1 MRNITNGDGVADFQV
16 AVMPGSTQSEAG
28 APRGRALEGT
38 VVLDLGQVYNGPYC
52 TMLLR
57 QLGAEVVKIEPHG
70 GEPIR
75 WRGDGTNISQAFNLL
90 NGGKQGLELN
100 LKSEAGIELF
110 LRLVA
115 VADVVVENF
124 APGVMDRLG
133 LGYEQLASVNPGVV
147 LASGKGFD
155 SASRYKDLRA
165 MDITVQAISGM
176 LSVTGFEGQPPV
188 KSGGAVAD
196 FIAGTHLAVATLGA
210 LVQRERTGRGQHVE
224 VNMYDAILPTLTSN
238 IAGYLDTAGTAQE
251 RVGNRHGGLSLA
263 PYNVYAS
270 ADGWIAVLCM
280 RDRHWQALCQL
291 ACREDL
297 LADEALATGRG
308 RVEAIEQVDEA
319 VSAWIG
325 TLATEDALKILQDGG
340 IPAAPVR
347 RLREVIEDPDLRQRG
362 MLVKIDDHGKP
373 GYAYGSPL
381 HLGASAPVAAAAAPR
396 VGEHNS
402 AVLSRLLGFAQADA
416 EEWRERG
423 AW

>member
-1 MRNITNGDGVADFQV
+1 VTAS
-16 AVMPGSTQSEAG
+16 GSA
-28 APRGRALEGT
+28 APPGRALDGV
-38 VVLDLGQVYNGPYC
+38 VVLDLGQIYNGPYC

-57 QLGAEVVKIEPHG
+57 QLGADVIKIEPAG

-75 WRGDGTNISQAFNLL
+75 WRGDGTNVSQAFNLL

-100 LKSEAGIELF
+100 LKSEAGAELL

-133 LGYEQLASVNPGVV
+133 LGYERLAAVNPRVV

-176 LSVTGFEGQPPV
+176 MSVTGFEGQPPV

-196 FIAGTHLAVATLGA
+196 FIAGTHLAAATLGA
-210 LVQRERTGRGQHVE
+210 LFQRERTGRGQRVE
-224 VNMYDAILPTLTSN
+224 VNMYDAVLPTLTSN
-238 IAGYLDTAGTAQE
+238 IAGYLDTGGNAPE
-251 RVGNRHGGLSLA
+251 RVGNRHGGLSVA
-263 PYNVYAS
+263 PYNVYS
-270 ADGWIAVLCM
+270 SVDGWIAVLCM

-291 ACREDL
+291 AGREDL
-297 LADEALATGRG
+297 LADESLATARG
-308 RVEAIEQVDEA
+308 RVEAIDRVDEA

-325 TLATEDALKILQDGG
+325 TLTTADALKLLQDGD

-347 RLREVIEDPDLRQRG
+347 RLREVIEDADVRKRG
-362 MLVKIDDHGKP
+362 MLVEIDDHDRP
-373 GYAYGSPL
+373 GYTYGSPL
-381 HLGASAPVAAAAAPR
+381 RLGDSVPVASAQAPG
-396 VGEHNS
+396 VGEHND
-402 AVLSRLLGFAQADA
+402 AVLSRLLGLTEA
-416 EEWRERG
+416 ETEEFRERG

>member
-1 MRNITNGDGVADFQV
+1 MSSA
-16 AVMPGSTQSEAG
+16 APGR
-28 APRGRALEGT
+28 PGRALEGM
-38 VVLDLGQVYNGPYC
+38 VVLDLGQIYNGPYC

-57 QLGAEVVKIEPHG
+57 QLGAEVIKIEPGG

-75 WRGDGTNISQAFNLL
+75 WRGDGTTVSQAFNLL

-100 LKSEAGIELF
+100 LKSAAGVELF

-124 APGVMDRLG
+124 APGVMERLG
-133 LGYEQLASVNPGVV
+133 LGYDRLEEANPRLV

-155 SASRYKDLRA
+155 SASRHKDLRA

-176 LSVTGFEGQPPV
+176 MAATGFEGQPPV

-196 FIAGTHLAVATLGA
+196 FIAGTHLAAAILGA
-210 LVQRERTGRGQHVE
+210 LVQRERTGRGQRVE

-238 IAGYLDTAGTAQE
+238 IAGYLDSGGTAPE
-251 RVGNRHGGLSLA
+251 RVGNRHGGLSVA

-280 RDRHWQALCQL
+280 RDRHWQTLCRL
-291 ACREDL
+291 VGREDL
-297 LADEALATGRG
+297 LADESLATPRG
-308 RVEAIEQVDEA
+308 RVEAIGRVDEV
-319 VSAWIG
+319 VSAWIA
-325 TLATEDALKILQDGG
+325 TLTTAGALKLLQEGD

-347 RLREVIEDPDLRQRG
+347 RLREVIEDPDVRERG
-362 MLVKIDDHGKP
+362 MLVEVDDHGRP

-381 HLGASAPVAAAAAPR
+381 RLGASAPVAPAQAPDI
-396 VGEHNS
+396 GEHNG
-402 AVLSRLLGFAQADA
+402 AVLSRLLGLTEA
-416 EEWRERG
+416 EIEECRRRG